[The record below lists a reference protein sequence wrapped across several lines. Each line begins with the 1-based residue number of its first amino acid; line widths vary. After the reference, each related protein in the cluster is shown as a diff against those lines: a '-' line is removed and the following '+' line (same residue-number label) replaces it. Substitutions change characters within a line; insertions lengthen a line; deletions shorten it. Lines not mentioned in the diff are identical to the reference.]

1 MGRRDVSSFGVAILI
16 LSLVCAVPVC
26 DAKVK
31 SGDLDSTFGTG
42 GLVTTDFGPGEGA
55 KALAIDG
62 TGKIVVA
69 GFANYSDTGNA
80 FILARYNTDGSLDT
94 TFGTNG
100 MVATDFFGSND
111 EAYSMAI
118 DSQGRI
124 VVAGTAYIWRNYW
137 YHYFALARY
146 NTNGSLD
153 TTFGT
158 DGKVTT
164 EFGEYTQDTASA
176 IAIDTSGKIIVAGE
190 SDGNFAL
197 ARYNTDGSLD
207 ATFGTDGK
215 VTTDFGQWAQVHA
228 LAIDSSG
235 KIVVAG
241 GVDADPDII
250 LDDFALARYNTD
262 GSLDTT
268 FGTDGK
274 VTTDFGGETD
284 VANGI
289 AIDSSG
295 KIVAAGFADWQKYF
309 ALARY
314 NTDGSLDTTFGT
326 NGKVTTDF
334 GVTEYGGYSEA
345 NALTIDSN
353 GKIVAAGRAQVPY
366 FYDFA
371 LARYNADGS
380 LDTTFG
386 TKGKVTTDFSGYA
399 GGDWAN
405 ALGIDGSG
413 KIVLAGFSN
422 SSFALA
428 RYIAGET
435 NPPTGS
441 IIIKGGAEA
450 TSSREVTLTLT
461 ASDDTPGK
469 IRMCISNTMTCTEWS
484 SFSATKE
491 WTLTSGNG
499 TKTVYV
505 WFKDVWGNVND
516 TPYSDTI
523 LLDTKD
529 PTDGTVTAAP
539 GDTQVALEW
548 TGFTD
553 TLSGIESYKVVFATG
568 AVPSSCSDGT
578 VIYSGAD
585 TSHIHGA
592 LTNGTK
598 YGYRVCAIDEAG
610 NISTGATANAKP
622 RPELNPPTGS
632 ITIKGGAEAAKC
644 RNVTLTLTATDATPE
659 KIKMCISNTET
670 CTTWTAFAETKS
682 WTLATGNGTKTVNV
696 WFRDVWGNES
706 DTPFSDT
713 ILLDTIAPTNGTV
726 TATPGDAQVTLD
738 WMGFTDTGSGIGGY
752 KVVFSK
758 GGAPASCSEGKQIYN
773 GPDTTYTHTGLT
785 SGTTYYYRVCAIDE
799 AGNTSTGKATK
810 AKPQ

>member
-1 MGRRDVSSFGVAILI
+1 MDRTNV
-16 LSLVCAVPVC
+16 LSLGAALFILYLVCVAPPCV
-26 DAKVK
+26 AKIT
-31 SGDLDSTFGTG
+31 SGDLDPTFGTDG
-42 GLVTTDFGPGEGA
+42 KVTTYFGVGDGA
-55 KALAIDG
+55 NALAIDG

-111 EAYSMAI
+111 EAHALAI

-124 VVAGTAYIWRNYW
+124 IVAGNAYIWKTTDW
-137 YHYFALARY
+137 YQYFALARY
-146 NTNGSLD
+146 NNDGSLDTTFGTNGKVTTQFGQVSVPYALAIGNSDKIVLAGTAYGDFALARYNADGSLD

-164 EFGEYTQDTASA
+164 EFGE
-176 IAIDTSGKIIVAGE
+176 
-190 SDGNFAL
+190 
-197 ARYNTDGSLD
+197 
-207 ATFGTDGK
+207 
-215 VTTDFGQWAQVHA
+215 WAQVHA

-241 GVDADPDII
+241 GVDADPDVV

-274 VTTDFGGETD
+274 VTTDFGGEAD

-289 AIDSSG
+289 AIDNSG
-295 KIVAAGFADWQKYF
+295 KIIATGFADWHKYF

-345 NALTIDSN
+345 NALTIDNN

-435 NPPTGS
+435 NPPSGS
-441 IIIKGGAEA
+441 IIIKGGTEA
-450 TSSREVTLTLT
+450 TKRTEVTLALT

-469 IRMCISNTMTCTEWS
+469 IRMCISNTMTCTTWAAFAETTS
-484 SFSATKE
+484 

-523 LLDTKD
+523 ILDTKD
-529 PTDGTVTAAP
+529 PTDGTLTAVP
-539 GDTQVALEW
+539 GNAQVALEW

-553 TLSGIESYKVVFATG
+553 TGSDVESYKVVFAVG
-568 AVPSSCSDGT
+568 IAPLSCSTRT
-578 VIYSGAD
+578 VVYSGTD
-585 TSHIHGA
+585 TSCIHTD

-632 ITIKGGAEAAKC
+632 ITIKGGAEATKS
-644 RNVTLTLTATDATPE
+644 RNLTLTLTATDATSGA
-659 KIKMCISNTET
+659 IKMCISNTAI
-670 CTTWTAFAETKS
+670 CTTWTALAESKS
-682 WTLATGNGTKTVNV
+682 WTLTTGNGMKTVNV
-696 WFRDVWGNES
+696 WFRDVWGNAN
-706 DTPFSDT
+706 DTPYFDT

-726 TATPGDAQVTLD
+726 TATPGAAQVTLE
-738 WMGFTDTGSGIGGY
+738 WTGFADTGSGIGDY

-758 GGAPASCSEGKQIYN
+758 GSAPASCSEGKQIYN
-773 GPDTTYTHTGLT
+773 GPDTTYLHTGLT

-799 AGNTSTGKATK
+799 AGNISTGKTAK